1 MGAKAE
7 TDFHEPDKGIKA
19 CMVACFEACKAVCS
33 DVDLDDRTEDIAVA
47 EIVTVRVQDICP
59 GSSPLIRGKW
69 FLIGKCCEQI
79 VKIGLHFIGADLKID
94 LFLRRYIFIEVCP
107 RPGQLSGNGGEG
119 DLLVGDRAE
128 ELVCRG
134 FDLGHSGLFLF
145 FTSRSH
151 EICHGIHLLKV

>member
-1 MGAKAE
+1 M
-7 TDFHEPDKGIKA
+7 
-19 CMVACFEACKAVCS
+19 
-33 DVDLDDRTEDIAVA
+33 
-47 EIVTVRVQDICP
+47 RVQDICP
-59 GSSPLIRGKW
+59 GSRPLIGGKW

-119 DLLVGDRAE
+119 DLLIGDRAE
-128 ELVCRG
+128 ELVRRDL
-134 FDLGHSGLFLF
+134 DLGHSGLFLF

-151 EICHGIHLLKV
+151 EICHEITS